1 MKSAVDRMTLLLL
14 LAGVLAISTAYG
26 VLLLLPLFIKQTLH
40 GTETDYGVITASA
53 AITSAAA
60 IGLLIRFP
68 RRLPPHHVLA
78 VASVAYALASVAVA
92 LVSSLAPLVVIGIV
106 LGTAWAMAYTS
117 APMVVSEL
125 CDDRTRA
132 KYIGYAT
139 GMIQVGFG
147 LGPVIGNA
155 LRGAGLSFDEI
166 FEVAGGMALFAA
178 LVVFPLHRRSPE
190 LSVRSEDSSG
200 MPLGETL
207 GAMVKSAALLPLIV
221 ILLCSCLFTTMNSFQ
236 TTFADSR
243 QLNYDVF
250 YVSYTLSV
258 IFVRFILV
266 RAFKDP
272 SSTLVLAVSTIG
284 MTIAI
289 VMFLA
294 VGHNAYLY
302 GFSSVMLGMTYGLTL
317 PAVQARAV
325 NLSDEAYRPS
335 MLPLVG
341 LVFET
346 AILVFPLV
354 AGAIAASTNYNVL
367 FAVLLAFAVVIAA
380 IGLREHF
387 RTPVEPAEADRLVP
401 AGRS

>member
-1 MKSAVDRMTLLLL
+1 MKPDRMTLLLL
-14 LAGVLAISTAYG
+14 LTAVLAISTAYG
-26 VLLLLPLFIKQTLH
+26 LLLLLPLAITTSLG
-40 GTETDYGVITASA
+40 GTETDYGFITAAA
-53 AITSAAA
+53 AITSVLA
-60 IGLLIRFP
+60 IGLLIRHP

-78 VASVAYALASVAVA
+78 ATA
-92 LVSSLAPLVVIGIV
+92 LVYGAAAAAIAFTASLTAWLLIGIV
-106 LGTAWAMAYTS
+106 LGTAWAVAYTS

-155 LRGAGLSFDEI
+155 LRGAGLSFATI
-166 FEVAGGMALFAA
+166 FEVAAGMALFAT
-178 LVVFPLHRRSPE
+178 LVVMPLHRRSPE
-190 LSVRSEDSSG
+190 LSVRSEETAG
-200 MPLGETL
+200 IPLGESLRATL
-207 GAMVKSAALLPLIV
+207 RSAALLPIIV

-236 TTFADSR
+236 TTFADTR
-243 QLNYDVF
+243 HLNYDVF
-250 YVSYTLSV
+250 YIGYTLSV

-266 RAFKDP
+266 RAFKNP
-272 SSTLVLAVSTIG
+272 ASTMILAVSTIG
-284 MTIAI
+284 MVVAI
-289 VMFLA
+289 MLFLA
-294 VGHNAYLY
+294 VGHNAYVY
-302 GFSSVMLGMTYGLTL
+302 GFSSVLLGMTYGLTL

-325 NLSDEAYRPS
+325 NLSDPAYRPS

-380 IGLREHF
+380 ISVREHLHPAARHARQARHAAPTP
-387 RTPVEPAEADRLVP
+387 RT
-401 AGRS
+401 